1 MPNISIDQ
9 THGRAIAHEIG
20 ERLRG
25 LLREEVELPSSLK
38 RQMQRLRELDIEAPS
53 IVPTTKRTP
62 LVGIHRDLGR
72 GGEDKADS
80 DYPECDETPD
90 LDQESNACE
99 SKKHI
104 ALGHGSTHSTASPV
118 A

>member
-38 RQMQRLRELDIEAPS
+38 RQMQRLRELDGEAPS
-53 IVPTTKRTP
+53 IVP
-62 LVGIHRDLGR
+62 I
-72 GGEDKADS
+72 
-80 DYPECDETPD
+80 DE
-90 LDQESNACE
+90 ENSIW
-99 SKKHI
+99 S
-104 ALGHGSTHSTASPV
+104 GSTAT
-118 A
+118 